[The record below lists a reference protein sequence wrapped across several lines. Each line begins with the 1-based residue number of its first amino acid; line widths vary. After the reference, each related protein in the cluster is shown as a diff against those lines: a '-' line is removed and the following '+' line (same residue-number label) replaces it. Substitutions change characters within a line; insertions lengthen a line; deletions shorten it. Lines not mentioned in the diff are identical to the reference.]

1 MSKVFFTADTH
12 FGSERT
18 LTLSRRPFKTVEEM
32 DETLINNWNSVV
44 GKDDIVWHL
53 GDFGNYDVVKR
64 LNGKINL
71 IWGNYELNE
80 FIKKY
85 NIMESIKQDPY
96 YQNKMLPAI
105 EANKHLR
112 DKILWEYMTPNSLID
127 DMRDVHRWDNNC
139 PDSRWD
145 YISPDSRYSIYQ
157 DKIHEFSKFLYSYG
171 FHRVYD
177 FNGIRTTMEVSPF
190 SFDENKELKD
200 DKEFIND
207 FTDENGNI
215 IDLDLWLYMIHEP
228 IMHVSVDE
236 REDLF
241 DEMCLFGHIH
251 GRQLIKPYG
260 IDVGVDGHH
269 FYPIDTET
277 VLFYRN
283 AIANHYDENVFLQ

>member
-32 DETLINNWNSVV
+32 DETLIDNWNSVV

-53 GDFGNYDVVKR
+53 GDFGNYEVVKR

-96 YQNKMLPAI
+96 YQIKMLPAI
-105 EANKHLR
+105 ESNKHLR
-112 DKILWEYMTPNSLID
+112 DKILWEYMTPYSLHD
-127 DMRDVHRWDNNC
+127 YMRDEPSWVDNR

-157 DKIHEFSKFLYSYG
+157 DKIHEFSMFLYSYG
-171 FHRVYD
+171 FHHVYN
-177 FNGIRTTMEVSPF
+177 FNGTSTIMEVGLF
-190 SFDENKELKD
+190 SFDELKKYKD
-200 DKEFIND
+200 DEEFIKD
-207 FTDENGNI
+207 QTDENGNI
-215 IDLDLWLYMIHEP
+215 IDLDLWLHMIHEP
-228 IMHVSVDE
+228 IMHVRVDE

-260 IDVGVDGHH
+260 LDVGVDGHH

-283 AIANHYDENVFLQ
+283 AIVNHYDENVFLQ

>member
-53 GDFGNYDVVKR
+53 GDFGNYEVVKR

-71 IWGNYELNE
+71 IWGNYEFNE

-112 DKILWEYMTPNSLID
+112 DKILWEYMTPYSLCDYMRAEPSWD
-127 DMRDVHRWDNNC
+127 DNR

-145 YISPDSRYSIYQ
+145 YISPDSRYNIYQ
-157 DKIHEFSKFLYSYG
+157 DKIHEFSMFLYSYG
-171 FHRVYD
+171 FHNVYN
-177 FNGIRTTMEVSPF
+177 FNGTSTFTEVSPF
-190 SFDENKELKD
+190 SFDELKKYKD
-200 DKEFIND
+200 DEEFIEEQK
-207 FTDENGNI
+207 DENGNI
-215 IDLDLWLYMIHEP
+215 IDLTVWLHMIHEP
-228 IMHVSVDE
+228 IMHVSVCE
-236 REDLF
+236 REELF

-283 AIANHYDENVFLQ
+283 AIVNHYDENVFLQ